1 VARAL
6 ADTKQLVDV
15 LDERFWVPR
24 AVLVPFV
31 SGGKGMHLGIP
42 TALWAP
48 RASPDFHAVARQFA
62 EAVATAAGGAVDA
75 GVFDRVRA
83 FRAPNSR
90 HPKTGLHK
98 RFVPVE
104 ILDTVTV
111 NGVLSLARS
120 PEAFDV
126 PSTNGVERSDM
137 LVAVWERAGRA
148 VVEKAAAAAQRRLE
162 VASGDRAVT
171 LNRKTRAFLN
181 GEVEVGERH
190 PRLYSAAA
198 NLAELGCPLPAVR
211 ALLTE
216 PALDLGLPPKD
227 VERAIDNGFA
237 RAHSLVAHT
246 AEVFGGTVTHV
257 EYAKPEGGATLR
269 TYGFAKHLLRR
280 ATGVSWKLDNWLKP
294 MPADTAF
301 SRKGGF
307 TNTGKCST
315 TPATP
320 TVLPGLGCSRGAWR
334 FWLVVSPNTETVRT
348 CTLLGQSST
357 SSTPAGVVSH
367 DATLDDNTGEVHHR

>member
-1 VARAL
+1 MSATTHPHGFRIVGPCTGDRRRVDAGTAFNAYCRCDTKAGVDREAYLSAFQFDDGFAEHLARTGSPAGFAGSTWTPFVWLDVDRDESAGGVARAL
-6 ADTKQLVDV
+6 ADTKRLVDT
-15 LDERFWVPR
+15 LDERFGVPR
-24 AVLVPFV
+24 CVLVPFV

-48 RASPDFHAVARQFA
+48 AASADFHAVARQFA
-62 EAVATAAGGAVDA
+62 ETVAAAAGVAVDV

-98 RFVPVE
+98 RFIPVE

-111 NGVLSLARS
+111 NGVLSLART
-120 PEAFDV
+120 PEPFDV
-126 PSTNGVERSDM
+126 PSTDGVDSADM

-148 VVEKAAAAAQRRLE
+148 VAEKAAAAAQRRLE
-162 VASGDRAVT
+162 VANGDRAVT

-211 ALLTE
+211 ALLNE

-237 RAHSLVAHT
+237 RAHPLVAHA
-246 AEVFGGTVTHV
+246 AEVFGGTVTNV
-257 EYAKPEGGATLR
+257 EHPGPAGGA
-269 TYGFAKHLLRR
+269 A
-280 ATGVSWKLDNWLKP
+280 
-294 MPADTAF
+294 
-301 SRKGGF
+301 
-307 TNTGKCST
+307 
-315 TPATP
+315 
-320 TVLPGLGCSRGAWR
+320 
-334 FWLVVSPNTETVRT
+334 
-348 CTLLGQSST
+348 
-357 SSTPAGVVSH
+357 
-367 DATLDDNTGEVHHR
+367 